1 MFSPVCVWD
10 GHPMLETCSERLDR
24 LSCRLQLLLVR
35 LWHHCR
41 SSCCSERQL
50 FTWRKVWWWHWCI
63 WQRSWLRI
71 LIVFINRRRART
83 FLNRTP
89 RTKQTTPKLSNKGV
103 TTTHPM
109 TSATAVFY
117 VCWHLYRLPLKIALS
132 AYPSIH
138 PTLCMHGTNSG
149 PTNFLQNFM
158 LDNSK
163 TNQPAI

>member
-10 GHPMLETCSERLDR
+10 GHPMRETCSERLDR

-35 LWHHCR
+35 LRHHRR
-41 SSCCSERQL
+41 SSCSSERRL
-50 FTWRKVWWWHWCI
+50 FAWRKVWWWHRCI
-63 WQRSWLRI
+63 WQRSWLHI
-71 LIVFINRRRART
+71 LIVFVNRRRAGT
-83 FLNRTP
+83 FLNRPP
-89 RTKQTTPKLSNKGV
+89 RAKRTTRKFSFKGV

-117 VCWHLYRLPLKIALS
+117 VCWHLYRSPLNIALS
-132 AYPSIH
+132 ARPSIR
-138 PTLCMHGTNSG
+138 PSLCMQGTNSE

-158 LDNSK
+158 LDNSQ